1 MFRQPLSENEVIRA
15 TKSAEKVYKDKNKDY
30 KYKNETLINLLEI
43 TDEEQKEMKTII
55 SKDEYKRRKRLRN
68 NKSYDS
74 DTAKE
79 QLQSQGKLA
88 QKDKLSQRRE
98 KIKDLLAKGLKQKD
112 ICLTLNISKRT
123 YLRDR
128 KYIKEQGLI

>member
-55 SKDEYKRRKRLRN
+55 SKDEYKKRN
-68 NKSYDS
+68 NEYNKKKYNSER
-74 DTAKE
+74 AKE
-79 QLQSQGKLA
+79 KYRNQLK
-88 QKDKLSQRRE
+88 
-98 KIKDLLAKGLKQKD
+98 
-112 ICLTLNISKRT
+112 N
-123 YLRDR
+123 
-128 KYIKEQGLI
+128 